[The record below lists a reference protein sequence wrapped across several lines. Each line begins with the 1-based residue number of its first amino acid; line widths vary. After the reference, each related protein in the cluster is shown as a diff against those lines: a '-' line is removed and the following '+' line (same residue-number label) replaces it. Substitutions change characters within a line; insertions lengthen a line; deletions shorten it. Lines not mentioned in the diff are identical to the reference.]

1 MLASSKPRLM
11 EDIVQVAVVVKDI
24 NEATCS
30 EDRDGGSGVV
40 AVF

>member
-24 NEATCS
+24 IEATCS

-40 AVF
+40 AVC